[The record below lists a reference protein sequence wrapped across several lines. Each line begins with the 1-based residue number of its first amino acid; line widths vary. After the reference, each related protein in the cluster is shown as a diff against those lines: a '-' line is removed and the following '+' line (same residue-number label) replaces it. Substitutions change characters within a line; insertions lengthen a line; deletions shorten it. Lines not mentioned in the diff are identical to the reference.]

1 MIVMIHQA
9 VGMTEPAEAAHHLTQ
24 HPQPGLAIRICRDD
38 PLARMAETGDVIYR
52 MREFNSQ
59 RPGHGG
65 TVDRSACRIARPDPA
80 SSAPW
85 P

>member
-1 MIVMIHQA
+1 MGSLTVIIHQA
-9 VGMTEPAEAAHHLTQ
+9 VGMTERAEAAHHLTQ

-59 RPGHGG
+59 WTGHGG
-65 TVDRSACRIARPDPA
+65 AIDRSAC
-80 SSAPW
+80 S
-85 P
+85 